1 MTDYRSES
9 SIGARIKA
17 ARRQR
22 GYRTARELAT
32 AMPGSNVTAATLE
45 NIESGRKVELT
56 ISQLLNIARALN
68 IPPSFLLAPMGTPD
82 AKLDLPNLDDSFTD
96 MSAAEFDSWLT
107 ASPMGGYRSAV
118 AAERTDIDQ
127 LNALRELQ
135 TVRREAL
142 RLRVVLQVQSEAG
155 DPDLQTAAPVT
166 ESRLA
171 AVLSEAR
178 HLEDLL
184 QAAGWSVEPG
194 KEPGS

>member
-1 MTDYRSES
+1 MTNYRSES

-22 GYRTARELAT
+22 GYRTARELAA

-56 ISQLLNIARALN
+56 VSQLLNIARVLN

-82 AKLDLPNLDDSFTD
+82 AKLDLPNLDDSFED

-107 ASPMGGYRSAV
+107 ATPMGGYRSAV
-118 AAERTDIDQ
+118 ATERTDIDQ
-127 LNALRELQ
+127 LNALRELLAL
-135 TVRREAL
+135 RREAR
-142 RLRVVLQVQSEAG
+142 RLQTVLEVQSEAG

-184 QAAGWSVEPG
+184 QAAGWTVEPG
-194 KEPGS
+194 SEPGS

>member
-17 ARRQR
+17 VRRQR
-22 GYRTARELAT
+22 GYRAARDLAK
-32 AMPGSNVTAATLE
+32 AMSGSNVTAATLE

-82 AKLDLPNLDDSFTD
+82 AKLDLPNLDDTFED

-107 ASPMGGYRSAV
+107 ATPMGGYRSAV
-118 AAERTDIDQ
+118 ASERTDIDQ
-127 LNALRELQ
+127 LNALRELLAL
-135 TVRREAL
+135 RREAR
-142 RLRVVLQVQSEAG
+142 RLQTVLEVQSEAG

-184 QAAGWSVEPG
+184 QAAGWTVEPDN
-194 KEPGS
+194 ETRS